1 MPAPRP
7 LLQLTGP
14 TCSFRHV
21 PDDLHAL
28 QLQAI
33 RERFGERRSQIQILD
48 KRATDAGATDAGVTE
63 LRRNGHY
70 RCF

>member
-33 RERFGERRSQIQILD
+33 RERFGERRSSRQACDRRRRHRTAQQ
-48 KRATDAGATDAGVTE
+48 RALPEFLLTPSS
-63 LRRNGHY
+63 R
-70 RCF
+70 